1 MSVYNKICE
10 YQCDNVFFHN
20 EDGDVDLLKEIIGDP
35 IFDVYEDT
43 DKSFDECVDNNPTSD
58 VVEKENDI
66 NFTNIQEM
74 DPTLI
79 DCVHVIGKFGM
90 IDDTYLNVRN
100 PLTYSNLAS
109 QSQFLNSDPPDRGH
123 ANFFLTNH
131 HLEANSEPLDHVLG
145 CGCHN
150 NRFLRV
156 LCPDGRAQEE
166 REEPPDPDQSSDL
179 FHQHTKRVS
188 KDNVFFHNE
197 DGDVDP
203 LKEIIGDPIFD
214 VYEDTDKSFDECV
227 DNNPTS
233 DVVEK
238 ENDINF
244 TNIQEMDPTLIDC
257 VHVIGKFGMIDDTY
271 LNVRNPLTYSNLASQ
286 SQFLNSD
293 PPDRGHANF
302 FLTNHHLEAN
312 SEPLDHVV
320 VVVTI
325 IVFFEFFVK
334 MEELKR
340 SVRNHQILTKAVI
353 CSTSIQNVFLKVPC
367 LTEMRNQSLSKTE
380 VARTRQ
386 EFRMLEI

>member
-1 MSVYNKICE
+1 MFALFIRSITSVDILHLKLNPGFSGTDINPLVNDAVARSLRELRIDMLYISFELPESLYFYPQLETLILEKLSLVDIPSNVSLIGVKKLKLLSVRFSSDESVIKLLGICPLLE
-10 YQCDNVFFHN
+10 DLVVRRSLYTKVMIFTIDVPTLKTLYIDDTYGKSRPEGVHGFVINAPSLRCFNIKGSFSNYLQFDNVFFHN

-90 IDDTYLNVRN
+90 IDDTYLNV
-100 PLTYSNLAS
+100 
-109 QSQFLNSDPPDRGH
+109 
-123 ANFFLTNH
+123 
-131 HLEANSEPLDHVLG
+131 
-145 CGCHN
+145 
-150 NRFLRV
+150 
-156 LCPDGRAQEE
+156 
-166 REEPPDPDQSSDL
+166 
-179 FHQHTKRVS
+179 
-188 KDNVFFHNE
+188 
-197 DGDVDP
+197 
-203 LKEIIGDPIFD
+203 
-214 VYEDTDKSFDECV
+214 
-227 DNNPTS
+227 
-233 DVVEK
+233 
-238 ENDINF
+238 
-244 TNIQEMDPTLIDC
+244 
-257 VHVIGKFGMIDDTY
+257 
-271 LNVRNPLTYSNLASQ
+271 
-286 SQFLNSD
+286 
-293 PPDRGHANF
+293 
-302 FLTNHHLEAN
+302 
-312 SEPLDHVV
+312 

-325 IVFFEFFVK
+325 IVFFEFFVQ